1 MRHSYERVPRGKN
14 QMRGLGI
21 FGHTVADDLSSLEKD
36 KRGNNQQLMKSG
48 TMGRGMGG
56 GMGGGMNAA
65 APAEAR
71 VFLSESAELVSD
83 EASDADAF
91 AEAAEGT
98 EQQAPQGGYIEP
110 TVRKNFADTALWVGT
125 VSTDKEGF
133 AEVEFEMPENLTT
146 WKVNVWAM
154 GHGTNVGEGHTE
166 VITRKD
172 LIVRLQ
178 APRFFTETD
187 EVVISANV
195 HNYLDSKKTVTTKL
209 LVDGEYLIALD
220 DTEREVVVDANGET
234 RVDWV
239 VKVHGEG
246 ETTIQIQALTDEES
260 DAVEMS
266 FPVYVHGILKTESW
280 AGTIRPDEN
289 DATLGFRVPEERK
302 PEQSVLEIRYSPTLA
317 AAMVD
322 AASLHAGLPIRLYGT
337 NLKPLPASGN
347 HSTDAAEYGFES
359 GGYPKQ
365 TY

>member
-14 QMRGLGI
+14 QMRVLGI
-21 FGHTVADDLSSLEKD
+21 FGNTVADDLSSLAKD
-36 KRGNNQQLMKSG
+36 KRGNNQQLMKSR
-48 TMGRGMGG
+48 TMGSGMA
-56 GMGGGMNAA
+56 GGMNAA
-65 APAEAR
+65 APATAR
-71 VFLSESAELVSD
+71 AFLSEAAELNND
-83 EASDADAF
+83 QASDADAL
-91 AEAAEGT
+91 EGAAAGT

-133 AEVEFEMPENLTT
+133 AEIEFEMPENLTT
-146 WKVNVWAM
+146 WKINVWAM

-209 LVDGEYLIALD
+209 LVDGEYLISLD
-220 DTEREVVVDANGET
+220 DAEREVVVDANGET

-266 FPVYVHGILKTESW
+266 FPVYVHGILNT
-280 AGTIRPDEN
+280 
-289 DATLGFRVPEERK
+289 
-302 PEQSVLEIRYSPTLA
+302 
-317 AAMVD
+317 
-322 AASLHAGLPIRLYGT
+322 
-337 NLKPLPASGN
+337 
-347 HSTDAAEYGFES
+347 
-359 GGYPKQ
+359 
-365 TY
+365 